1 MASLSIEEVVD
12 TPIMAKRGMAQIDLT
27 PYKTALDT
35 ILKHPSNQKAIP
47 VTVGEE
53 RGEGIGSLRAR
64 FDAALKTLEKTKEYD
79 PAKVKLTYRNATP
92 GTKATRVFV
101 KWEPLI
107 LKPSSSNGQ
116 S

>member
-1 MASLSIEEVVD
+1 VASLSIEEVVD
-12 TPIMAKRGMAQIDLT
+12 TPFVAKRGLAEIDLS
-27 PYKTALDT
+27 PYTKALEV
-35 ILKHPSNQKAIP
+35 ILKHASNQKAIP
-47 VTVGEE
+47 VNIGEQ
-53 RGEGIGSLRAR
+53 RGEGIGSVRAR

-107 LKPSSSNGQ
+107 SKPATSNGQ